1 MQTSKYRNRLPQLG
15 RALFATDG
23 GIETTLI
30 FHDCIALPYF
40 AAFDL
45 LKTEAGTKVLRRYF
59 EKYAR
64 LARHHGMG
72 LVLESAT
79 WRASADWGLK
89 LGYDA
94 AALADA
100 NRRSIGLL
108 LEIRKAFES
117 AATPMVIS
125 GAIGPRGDGYVADA
139 RMSTAQARDY
149 HRTQIETLAG
159 TDADM
164 VAAFTMNYIE
174 EAIGIVLAA
183 RDAAM
188 PVAISFTLETDG
200 RLPSGDTLEQA
211 IARTDGDTDGYAA
224 YYMINCAHPT
234 HFRHVLEGG
243 GAWVQRIRGLRAN
256 ASRRSHAELNDSS
269 DLDAGDPQA
278 LGGEYR
284 ELQALLPKLAVVGGC
299 CGTDDRHVDALC
311 HALKAA

>member
-1 MQTSKYRNRLPQLG
+1 MQSSKYRNRLPQLG

-30 FHDCIALPYF
+30 FHDGIPLPHF

-45 LKTEAGTKVLRRYF
+45 FKTEDGTEVLRRYF

-64 LARHHGMG
+64 LARKHGLG

-79 WRASADWGLK
+79 WRASVDWGQK

-94 AALADA
+94 PALADA

-108 LEIRKAFES
+108 LEIRKAFETP
-117 AATPMVIS
+117 ATPMVIS
-125 GAIGPRGDGYVADA
+125 GAIGPRGDGYIADS
-139 RMSTAQARDY
+139 RMSAQQACDY
-149 HRTQIETLAG
+149 HRTQIETFAG

-174 EAIGIVLAA
+174 EAIGIVEAA
-183 RDAAM
+183 KASAI

-200 RLPSGDTLEQA
+200 CLPSGDTLEHA
-211 IARTDGDTDGYAA
+211 ILRTDRETNGYAA
-224 YYMINCAHPT
+224 YFMINCAHPT

-243 GAWVQRIRGLRAN
+243 GDWLQRIRGVRAN
-256 ASRRSHAELNDSS
+256 ASKRSHAELNDSP
-269 DLDAGDPQA
+269 DLDAGDPLA

-284 ELQALLPKLAVVGGC
+284 ELRALLPKLAVVGGC

-311 HALKAA
+311 HSLKAA